1 MLRTRWSPH
10 HRGTLRTLGI
20 PASALCLF
28 LLAGSVASAAPT
40 PNSLHERLTRLNA
53 QADQAVEQYL
63 QAKLAL
69 QQTQGS
75 AASLRRRAADARK
88 ERDRLSAVIAAQAAD
103 TYVNG
108 AGAGLASV
116 LGAEDPN
123 VAFDRMQTL
132 SVLAQHNSDRLADL
146 RAAEQVYQQ
155 GLAAL
160 TKVQRQQAA
169 ELHRLATRKAQVQQ
183 LGSGLTMMA
192 WRQAGI
198 SLPHSAAAQYTVG
211 RHVTR
216 SELQPGDLIFRYSP
230 ISHVAMYVGN
240 GMQVAA
246 THTGSTVKLQSAF
259 QGEIV
264 GYSRPTG

>member
-132 SVLAQHNSDRLADL
+132 SVQQRPARRPPRGGAGLPAGAGRPHQGPAPAGS
-146 RAAEQVYQQ
+146 RAPPAGHPQ
-155 GLAAL
+155 G
-160 TKVQRQQAA
+160 
-169 ELHRLATRKAQVQQ
+169 
-183 LGSGLTMMA
+183 
-192 WRQAGI
+192 
-198 SLPHSAAAQYTVG
+198 
-211 RHVTR
+211 
-216 SELQPGDLIFRYSP
+216 PGPTAR
-230 ISHVAMYVGN
+230 
-240 GMQVAA
+240 
-246 THTGSTVKLQSAF
+246 
-259 QGEIV
+259 
-264 GYSRPTG
+264 RPD

>member
-1 MLRTRWSPH
+1 MAHLSIVAGERCGPPHRRRSPA
-10 HRGTLRTLGI
+10 RSDRPAARLGA
-20 PASALCLF
+20 PALALCLF

-40 PNSLHERLTRLNA
+40 PSSLHERLTRLNA
-53 QADQAVEQYL
+53 RADQTVEQYL

-69 QQTQGS
+69 QQTQRSG
-75 AASLRRRAADARK
+75 ASLQRRAADARK

-183 LGSGLTMMA
+183 LVDQTERLLAQLRASA
-192 WRQAGI
+192 ASRQAATASSGVDPG
-198 SLPHSAAAQYTVG
+198 LP
-211 RHVTR
+211 
-216 SELQPGDLIFRYSP
+216 
-230 ISHVAMYVGN
+230 
-240 GMQVAA
+240 
-246 THTGSTVKLQSAF
+246 
-259 QGEIV
+259 
-264 GYSRPTG
+264 